1 MYFFSLIYAYYIHNM
16 QTSEQEDVGNES
28 MITQAM
34 DAIRQ
39 VCIVTL
45 HFFPFVP
52 INLSFYDK

>member
-1 MYFFSLIYAYYIHNM
+1 M